1 MTIQPNLRQVCAL
14 ALPCSGMFRCTDVQT
29 HRIIVKR
36 EDESIENVPRTKG
49 SGFQEWYCG
58 SLARFEFAISV
69 QIR

>member
-1 MTIQPNLRQVCAL
+1 
-14 ALPCSGMFRCTDVQT
+14 MFRWTDVQT

-58 SLARFEFAISV
+58 PLGRVEFAISV
-69 QIR
+69 QTR